1 MRRRL
6 GSIAVIT
13 DKNGITELRGITGIT
28 GITVTVPKSDAALIA
43 NAAQGA
49 MTISTA

>member
-13 DKNGITELRGITGIT
+13 DENGITELRGIT